1 MGQLKITV
9 LGCGG
14 SAGVPAAGNHWG
26 ACDPLEPKNERSR
39 CSILVQSE
47 TTSLVIDTGPEFRQ
61 QANRAD
67 IKHID
72 AVLYTH
78 YHGDHV
84 DGIADLRGYRFRSKK
99 LVPIYANTETLSVF
113 RRTVPHLLEC
123 TDPIYPQILD
133 AHEIP
138 ASTYGQSMRIGD
150 IEFIPF
156 EQDHQTCMTL
166 GFRFGDFAY
175 SVDVHKLDKKAL
187 DILNGVKTWLV
198 DSTGYHMT
206 DNLVHI
212 SLSQIYEY
220 NETIGAQNVI
230 LTSLTPAMD
239 YKTLLEETPEGYF
252 PAYDGL
258 TLTAQG

>member
-1 MGQLKITV
+1 MGQLKVTV

-26 ACDPLEPKNERSR
+26 ACDPLEPKNARSR
-39 CSILVQSE
+39 CSILVQSG

-61 QANRAD
+61 QANRED
-67 IKHID
+67 IKTID

-99 LVPIYANTETLSVF
+99 LVPVYADAATLTVF
-113 RRTVPHLLEC
+113 KRTVPHLLEC
-123 TDPIYPQILD
+123 TDPVYPQILD
-133 AHEIP
+133 AHEIT
-138 ASTYGQSMRIGD
+138 ASSFGREMTIGD
-150 IEFIPF
+150 ITFIPF
-156 EQDHQTCMTL
+156 EQDHQTCKTL

-175 SVDVHKLDKKAL
+175 SVDVLRLEKEAL
-187 DILNGVKTWLV
+187 DVLKGVKTWMV
-198 DSTGYHMT
+198 DSTGYHMD

-212 SLSQIYEY
+212 SLKQIYAY
-220 NETIGAQNVI
+220 NEIIGAQTVI

-239 YKTLLEETPEGYF
+239 YKNLLGETPDGYF